1 MKFGGKMTEIFELK
15 DKLEEIRGF
24 VKKNAEEGKITDE
37 ILLSLIER
45 QNELMEKIINK
56 LEELETEEELE
67 AKEDEA

>member
-1 MKFGGKMTEIFELK
+1 MTKIFELK

-45 QNELMEKIINK
+45 QNNLLEKIINK
-56 LEELETEEELE
+56 LEELETSEELE
-67 AKEDEA
+67 AKEDEE